1 MSAYPA
7 HLIAEHRLSD
17 GRSIT
22 IRPIRRD
29 DGDRVLDFLNATSE
43 DSRYSRFHQWVR
55 APSAALIH
63 FLTDVDYDRHMALVS
78 ATGHGDG
85 EVLVGEARYI
95 ASADGKSCD
104 FGILIEDAWH
114 KSGIAGLLMETLIR
128 AARER
133 GLTTMEGLVLA
144 NNQAMLN
151 FAHQLGFDVRPA
163 PGDPTTVRIALNLQA
178 GA

>member
-1 MSAYPA
+1 MSAYPD

-29 DGDRVLDFLNATSE
+29 DADRVLDFLNATSE

-63 FLTDVDYDRHMALVS
+63 FLTDVDYDRHLALVC
-78 ATGHGDG
+78 ATGHGDD
-85 EVLVGEARYI
+85 EMLIGEARYV

-104 FGILIEDAWH
+104 FGILIEDSWRG
-114 KSGIAGLLMETLIR
+114 SGIAGLLMEALIR

-133 GLTTMEGLVLA
+133 GFTTMEGLVLA

-151 FAHQLGFDVRPA
+151 FAHQLGFDVRPTL
-163 PGDPTTVRIALNLQA
+163 DDLTTVRIALSLQA